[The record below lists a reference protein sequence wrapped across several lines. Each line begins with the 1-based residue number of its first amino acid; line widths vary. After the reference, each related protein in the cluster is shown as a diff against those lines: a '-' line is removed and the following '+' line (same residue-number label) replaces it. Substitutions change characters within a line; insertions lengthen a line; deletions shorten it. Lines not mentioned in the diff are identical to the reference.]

1 MIEYRLQFFAKEGPG
16 GEKTEKPTAKKLED
30 ARKEGQ
36 VVKSREVSNAFTMIA
51 LFVWGIS
58 FWAALKML
66 ISIFRK
72 WSD

>member
-36 VVKSREVSNAFTMIA
+36 VVKSREVSNNDRTFCSAE
-51 LFVWGIS
+51 VIS
-58 FWAALKML
+58 FFSGGSVFGQL
-66 ISIFRK
+66 
-72 WSD
+72 